1 MAITI
6 HPSAVVD
13 SKAEIADG
21 VVIGPLC
28 VVGPDVTLREGV
40 ELVSSVTVMGE
51 TVIGEGTKV
60 FPYAVLGCFSQHI
73 GYLDAKSKL
82 FIGKNNVIREHVT
95 MHVGTPCAADK
106 TVVGDNGLFMV
117 GVHIAHDCVVGNNV
131 VMTNN
136 ASIAGHVVV
145 EDNVVMG
152 GFSGAHQFTR
162 IGKGAMIGGLSGVG
176 SDVIPYGLVTGNRAT
191 LRGLNLVGLKRHD
204 FSADDIRKMHHA
216 YEELFFD
223 AGEGST
229 FQERVEKVAESYKG
243 FKPVEEIIAFIKADA
258 KRSLCHPSLDE

>member
-1 MAITI
+1 MGVTI
-6 HPSAVVD
+6 HPTAVVD

-28 VVGPDVTLREGV
+28 VVGPDVTLKEGV

-82 FIGKNNVIREHVT
+82 FIGKNNIIREHVT
-95 MHVGTPCAADK
+95 MHLGTPCAADK

-136 ASIAGHVVV
+136 ASIAGHVVI

-162 IGKGAMIGGLSGVG
+162 IGKGAMIGGFSGVG
-176 SDVIPYGLVTGNRAT
+176 TDVIPYGLVAGNRAQ
-191 LRGLNLVGLKRHD
+191 LRGLNIVGLKRHN
-204 FSADDIRKMHHA
+204 FSVEDIHKMHRA
-216 YEELFFD
+216 YEELFLD
-223 AGEGST
+223 DEDGTT
-229 FQERVEKVAESYKG
+229 FVERVDKVAESYKG
-243 FKPVEEIIAFIKADA
+243 FKPVEEIIAFIKADS
-258 KRSLCHPSLDE
+258 KRKLCHPSVDD

>member
-1 MAITI
+1 MSAVI
-6 HPSAVVD
+6 HHTAVVD
-13 SKAEIADG
+13 PKAQIADG
-21 VVIGPLC
+21 VVIGPMC
-28 VVGPDVTLREGV
+28 VVGPEVTLKEGV
-40 ELVSSVTVMGE
+40 ELISSVTVMGE

-60 FPYAVLGCFSQHI
+60 FPYAVLGGFSQHI

-95 MHVGTPCAADK
+95 MHVGTPCAAHK

-136 ASIAGHVVV
+136 ASIAGHVVI

-176 SDVIPYGLVTGNRAT
+176 TDVIPYGLVAGNRAT
-191 LRGLNLVGLKRHD
+191 LKGLNMVGMKRRG
-204 FSADDIRKMHHA
+204 FSDSDIRKLHRA
-216 YEELFFD
+216 YEDLFINNDIVFS
-223 AGEGST
+223 ERI
-229 FQERVEKVAESYKG
+229 ERVAEAYKG
-243 FKPVEEIIAFIKADA
+243 FKPVEEIIAFIKKDA
-258 KRSLCHPSLDE
+258 KRNLCHPSTNDK